1 MTLPRGSDATVPL
14 APNSSLPL
22 GLPLALW
29 YNHIMADQQAMSE
42 RKANI
47 NDLLPSDLLA
57 DDEVV
62 IFAIKPSLWTIAFL
76 SLRTV
81 LVGAALAGLAL
92 WLGPLLHVQRLDVYV
107 VEAAGIVMLARVG
120 FAVLQWASRSYVLT
134 DHRVIRIRGVFTIDI
149 FQCALSR
156 LQNTFLVLGFFERV
170 LRLGTIE
177 FATAGTGSVEALW
190 QHIREPLKVHHALI
204 QAMNAADNRPA
215 PASKPHGLTQDPV
228 AQTNRSATAKP
239 ADGPAGL

>member
-1 MTLPRGSDATVPL
+1 VTLPRGSDATVPL

-120 FAVLQWASRSYVLT
+120 FAVLQWASRS
-134 DHRVIRIRGVFTIDI
+134 
-149 FQCALSR
+149 
-156 LQNTFLVLGFFERV
+156 FERV

-239 ADGPAGL
+239 AAGPAGL